1 MSTWTGIT
9 VGEFELCSMQ
19 DDYEQWYFR
28 NSDRIRDIV
37 GGDKDGDHR
46 NSFIGFAGGWSFR
59 DITENLWSA
68 ILGSALRTG
77 RKQWRKNLLN

>member
-46 NSFIGFAGGWSFR
+46 NSFIGY
-59 DITENLWSA
+59 
-68 ILGSALRTG
+68 
-77 RKQWRKNLLN
+77 

>member
-46 NSFIGFAGGWSFR
+46 NSFIGYRAEVGM
-59 DITENLWSA
+59 LWSTK
-68 ILGSALRTG
+68 TG
-77 RKQWRKNLLN
+77 HRVRVFPVSVF

>member
-46 NSFIGFAGGWSFR
+46 NSFIGYRAEVGKIRRRMELQGYHR
-59 DITENLWSA
+59 V
-68 ILGSALRTG
+68 ILTLHLRTAFVS
-77 RKQWRKNLLN
+77 

>member
-46 NSFIGFAGGWSFR
+46 NSFIGYRAEVGKIRRRMELQG
-59 DITENLWSA
+59 
-68 ILGSALRTG
+68 
-77 RKQWRKNLLN
+77 

>member
-37 GGDKDGDHR
+37 GGVNRH
-46 NSFIGFAGGWSFR
+46 GFNR
-59 DITENLWSA
+59 H
-68 ILGSALRTG
+68 LRVI
-77 RKQWRKNLLN
+77 

>member
-28 NSDRIRDIV
+28 NSDRIRDIMD
-37 GGDKDGDHR
+37 GDKNGDLKWSTKTGHR
-46 NSFIGFAGGWSFR
+46 VRVFPVSVF
-59 DITENLWSA
+59 
-68 ILGSALRTG
+68 
-77 RKQWRKNLLN
+77 